1 MNSSSFNRLF
11 IFVVMV
17 LLQSFIFTKLPL
29 TTYVQPC
36 IYVLFI
42 LLLPVG
48 HSRVT
53 ALLWAFCLG
62 LCVDLLTSDV
72 IGLNTAATVALAF
85 IRPYLLKLFLPK
97 SDIDAF
103 IIPTSKTLGMR
114 QFLGYSLL
122 ALLFHQTLF
131 FLLDAFAFFDLF
143 HTTLRILLSTISSV
157 IFILLLQSM
166 FNETR
171 KTLYT

>member
-1 MNSSSFNRLF
+1 
-11 IFVVMV
+11 MV

-72 IGLNTAATVALAF
+72 IGLNTAVTVALAF
-85 IRPYLLKLFLPK
+85 IRPHLLKLFLPK

-103 IIPTSKTLGMR
+103 IIPTSRTLGMR
-114 QFLGYSLL
+114 QFLGYSSVS
-122 ALLFHQTLF
+122 LLFHQTLF
-131 FLLDAFAFFDLF
+131 FLLDTFAFYDIF
-143 HTTLRILLSTISSV
+143 HTLLRILLSTICSV
-157 IFILLLQSM
+157 IFILLLQALFHES
-166 FNETR
+166 R
-171 KTLYT
+171 KTFYT

>member
-1 MNSSSFNRLF
+1 MNSSSLRRLF
-11 IFVVMV
+11 IFVIMV

-48 HSRVT
+48 HSRIT

-62 LCVDLLTSDV
+62 LCVDLFTLDV
-72 IGLNTAATVALAF
+72 IGINTAVTVALAF

-103 IIPTSKTLGMR
+103 IIPTSKILGIR
-114 QFLGYSLL
+114 QFLGYSFLS
-122 ALLFHQTLF
+122 LLFHQTLF
-131 FLLDAFAFFDLF
+131 FLLDAFAFYDIF
-143 HTTLRILLSTISSV
+143 HTLLRILMSTVCSV
-157 IFILLLQSM
+157 IFILLLQSL
-166 FNETR
+166 FHETR

>member
-1 MNSSSFNRLF
+1 MNSSSFRRLF
-11 IFVVMV
+11 IFVAMV
-17 LLQSFIFTKLPL
+17 LLQSFIFTRLPL

-72 IGLNTAATVALAF
+72 IGLNTAVTVALAF
-85 IRPYLLKLFLPK
+85 IRPHLLKLFLPK

-114 QFLGYSLL
+114 QFLGYSSVS
-122 ALLFHQTLF
+122 LLFHQTLF
-131 FLLDAFAFFDLF
+131 FFLDTFAFYDVF
-143 HTTLRILLSTISSV
+143 HTLLRILLSTICSV
-157 IFILLLQSM
+157 IFILLLQSL
-166 FNETR
+166 FHGSR
-171 KTLYT
+171 KTFYT

>member
-1 MNSSSFNRLF
+1 
-11 IFVVMV
+11 MV

-48 HSRVT
+48 HSRTT

-72 IGLNTAATVALAF
+72 IGLNTAVTVALAF

-114 QFLGYSLL
+114 QFLGYSSLS
-122 ALLFHQTLF
+122 LLFHQTLF
-131 FLLDAFAFFDLF
+131 FFLDTFTFYDIF
-143 HTTLRILLSTISSV
+143 HTLLRILLSTICSV
-157 IFILLLQSM
+157 IFILLLQALFHGS
-166 FNETR
+166 R
-171 KTLYT
+171 KASYT